1 MTQVA
6 AVTGQAIADVLAR
19 QQQAHQVGPGAAAG
33 EHAVG
38 LVAEA
43 DARAGPVDQALF
55 DQRPAGALVPGVQ
68 RRIERRH
75 QHFSEQRRQHHRAV
89 EVGDVAGV
97 VEVHRVAQIE
107 LIQLAQRGTGVAQR
121 ALQIDSFEIGS
132 QFLRKDAAE
141 RLLLALQTLL
151 HQVQPLLQ
159 ELAVVIVIAAGEQP
173 VADGAG
179 GEGHYGTGR
188 GHAHSS
194 GRARPRPGAGR
205 FRGVGGFLSGG
216 VAARKHLR
224 GCRLIENYSQL
235 RKGTG
240 KTNQR
245 GKTITG
251 DRKKI
256 TAAPAAGAPWPAERS
271 RCSPKCPG
279 ARRSPPG

>member
-1 MTQVA
+1 MA
-6 AVTGQAIADVLAR
+6 GQTVADVLSG
-19 QQQAHQVGPGAAAG
+19 QQQPHQVGLGAAAG

-38 LVAEA
+38 LAAKA

-75 QHFSEQRRQHHRAV
+75 QHFGEQRRQHHRAV
-89 EVGDVAGV
+89 EMGDAARM
-97 VEVHRVAQIE
+97 VEIHRIAQIE
-107 LIQLAQRGTGVAQR
+107 LIQLTQRGAGVAQR
-121 ALQIDSFEIGS
+121 ALEIDAFEVGG
-132 QFLRKDAAE
+132 QLLRKDAAE
-141 RLLLALQTLL
+141 RLLLTLQALLHKVQTLL
-151 HQVQPLLQ
+151 Q
-159 ELAVVIVIAAGEQP
+159 EPAIVIVIAAGEQP
-173 VADGAG
+173 VAGGAG
-179 GEGHYGTGR
+179 GEGHYGAGR

-194 GRARPRPGAGR
+194 GRARPRPEAGR
-205 FRGVGGFLSGG
+205 FRGVGGLLSGG

-251 DRKKI
+251 SKKKF
-256 TAAPAAGAPWPAERS
+256 TGAPGAGAPWPAERS

>member
-1 MTQVA
+1 M
-6 AVTGQAIADVLAR
+6 
-19 QQQAHQVGPGAAAG
+19 
-33 EHAVG
+33 
-38 LVAEA
+38 
-43 DARAGPVDQALF
+43 
-55 DQRPAGALVPGVQ
+55 
-68 RRIERRH
+68 
-75 QHFSEQRRQHHRAV
+75 
-89 EVGDVAGV
+89 GDVARM
-97 VEVHRVAQIE
+97 VEIHRVAQIE

-121 ALQIDSFEIGS
+121 ALEIDAFEVGGKL
-132 QFLRKDAAE
+132 LRKDAAE
-141 RLLLALQTLL
+141 RLLLTLQALLY
-151 HQVQPLLQ
+151 QVQPLLQ
-159 ELAVVIVIAAGEQP
+159 EPAVVIMIAAGEQP
-173 VADGAG
+173 VAGGAG

-251 DRKKI
+251 SKKKNY
-256 TAAPAAGAPWPAERS
+256 GRS
-271 RCSPKCPG
+271 SRWRALAS
-279 ARRSPPG
+279 